1 MPVRARARS
10 RVKGDLSIA
19 DVRRWAGRMLAEL
32 GLPLAELS
40 ILLTGDQ
47 EIRRLNRAYR
57 ALDAATDVLA
67 FAMREGDRL
76 PSAEDAELLGDV
88 VISIETA
95 ARQAK
100 KARRALSAE
109 ARALL
114 AHGLLHLVGWDH
126 QTPRELA
133 RMRLRTR
140 RLCRAAVGSG
150 RMV

>member
-1 MPVRARARS
+1 
-10 RVKGDLSIA
+10 VKGDLPVA
-19 DVRRWAGRMLAEL
+19 DVRRWARRMLAEL

-40 ILLTGDQ
+40 ILLTGDD
-47 EIRRLNRAYR
+47 EIRRLNRTYR
-57 ALDAATDVLA
+57 AHDAATDVLA
-67 FAMREGDRL
+67 FAMREGDCL
-76 PSAEDAELLGDV
+76 PSAEAAELLGDV

-126 QTPRELA
+126 RTPRDLL

-140 RLCRAAVGSG
+140 QLCRASVGAG